1 MNYSIYQFWL
11 TQKDTR
17 MWCTYCSAYSCSNSR
32 TRYMCSTGKIPLCC
46 ATTGVSANDCFS
58 LAHQDDKLL
67 EKLKVKCLLQ
77 KIILRSLDE

>member
-1 MNYSIYQFWL
+1 
-11 TQKDTR
+11 
-17 MWCTYCSAYSCSNSR
+17 
-32 TRYMCSTGKIPLCC
+32 MCSTGKIPLCC

>member
-1 MNYSIYQFWL
+1 
-11 TQKDTR
+11 
-17 MWCTYCSAYSCSNSR
+17 
-32 TRYMCSTGKIPLCC
+32 MCSTGKIPLCF
-46 ATTGVSANDCFS
+46 ATTGVSPNDCFS